1 VAQILP
7 ITVPVLLLL
16 EEERP
21 QFSRGQAGEYVERC
35 SGERPTPHYAM
46 HREPYQRACRPL
58 LRTPRH
64 GPPHRAAAATAPAYH
79 GSAYEETIQ
88 VPGSPDPPT
97 GSCDRW
103 QVSACRH
110 TRSPASEGVADTRSG
125 GPRVEW
131 AAAQRRRPP
140 GPGRPVPQVVSQP
153 HVIVVKDDTL
163 PPVLQRIAQ
172 CESAGQQ
179 FTRDGQVLRGKRH
192 PQDTGLFQIN
202 AVVWA
207 KQAEALGYDIRTRDG
222 NAYMARYIFDHYG
235 SVPWQSSAKCW
246 SRAN

>member
-1 VAQILP
+1 M
-7 ITVPVLLLL
+7 VLLTAPPPRRLPHTTGA
-16 EEERP
+16 RMRKR
-21 QFSRGQAGEYVERC
+21 SRFQGL
-35 SGERPTPHYAM
+35 
-46 HREPYQRACRPL
+46 RA
-58 LRTPRH
+58 PRQVL
-64 GPPHRAAAATAPAYH
+64 ATA
-79 GSAYEETIQ
+79 G
-88 VPGSPDPPT
+88 
-97 GSCDRW
+97 
-103 QVSACRH
+103 
-110 TRSPASEGVADTRSG
+110 RSPRVGTRG
-125 GPRVEW
+125 
-131 AAAQRRRPP
+131 RRRRRAWPTRALVTLVLSGLLLSVGALL
-140 GPGRPVPQVVSQP
+140 GPAVPSRDAHRPIPQVVPQP

-222 NAYMARYIFDHYG
+222 NAYMARYIFDNYG

-246 SRAN
+246 SRAH

>member
-1 VAQILP
+1 M
-7 ITVPVLLLL
+7 
-16 EEERP
+16 RKR
-21 QFSRGQAGEYVERC
+21 SRFQC
-35 SGERPTPHYAM
+35 
-46 HREPYQRACRPL
+46 
-58 LRTPRH
+58 LRTPRQVL
-64 GPPHRAAAATAPAYH
+64 ATA
-79 GSAYEETIQ
+79 G
-88 VPGSPDPPT
+88 
-97 GSCDRW
+97 
-103 QVSACRH
+103 
-110 TRSPASEGVADTRSG
+110 RSPRVGTRG
-125 GPRVEW
+125 
-131 AAAQRRRPP
+131 RRRRRAWPTRGLVALVLSGLLLSVGALL
-140 GPGRPVPQVVSQP
+140 GPAVPSRDARRPVPQVVSQP

>member
-1 VAQILP
+1 
-7 ITVPVLLLL
+7 
-16 EEERP
+16 
-21 QFSRGQAGEYVERC
+21 
-35 SGERPTPHYAM
+35 M
-46 HREPYQRACRPL
+46 
-58 LRTPRH
+58 
-64 GPPHRAAAATAPAYH
+64 
-79 GSAYEETIQ
+79 
-88 VPGSPDPPT
+88 
-97 GSCDRW
+97 
-103 QVSACRH
+103 
-110 TRSPASEGVADTRSG
+110 
-125 GPRVEW
+125 
-131 AAAQRRRPP
+131 
-140 GPGRPVPQVVSQP
+140 
-153 HVIVVKDDTL
+153 IVVKDDTL

-179 FTRDGQVLRGKRH
+179 FTRDGKVLRGTRH